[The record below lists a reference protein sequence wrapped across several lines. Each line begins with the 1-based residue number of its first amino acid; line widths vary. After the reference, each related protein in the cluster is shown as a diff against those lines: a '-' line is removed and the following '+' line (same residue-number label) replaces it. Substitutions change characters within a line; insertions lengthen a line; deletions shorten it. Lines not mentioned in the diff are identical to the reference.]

1 MHTASRRR
9 KASTTKGSTSFPE
22 VISEKVER
30 GGDEEDEAGSGSK
43 PSAAKRKRADQMS
56 KTGESSNKVRAPRV
70 TRSMSRDLDDNDDA
84 EEVVYAVKVR
94 VVRGHD
100 LDYN

>member
-1 MHTASRRR
+1 MRYIPSRFAAWKRYANEMRR
-9 KASTTKGSTSFPE
+9 KQT
-22 VISEKVER
+22 
-30 GGDEEDEAGSGSK
+30 EEDLSETR
-43 PSAAKRKRADQMS
+43 PQVLQPAAKRKRADQMS